1 MDKKRTQPMA
11 ISFTEAIQ
19 KAREELNML
28 IGLEIDS
35 TVSAEPNAEGWRVTL
50 EAIEKRAI
58 PDSLDILGVYETM
71 LDDEGKVSEFRRV
84 RMRKRIDTDDTED

>member
-1 MDKKRTQPMA
+1 MA

-84 RMRKRIDTDDTED
+84 RMRKRTDTDDPEG